1 MAMTTPIPL
10 ARLGVVLSSSN
21 RWVEPYFRAH
31 GPDTLGIHLTRMR
44 MASQARAALD
54 VAAAEAVEA
63 ARLVA
68 DARVDVI
75 DLQMTGLVM
84 AMGAEAEAK
93 VIATIEDATGIPA
106 YTATQALVEALRA
119 LGLKRVLSVTPFDA
133 AANGREKAYL
143 AAAGIEF
150 VGEVGLNLGGGPATA
165 DVPPETWVE
174 AARAND
180 SPQAQGILLS
190 GSNTTMVDA
199 IRPIE
204 DALGKPV
211 VTSVQAA
218 LWGGICRVKNKLG
231 TFPPSPALGRLMEAG

>member
-1 MAMTTPIPL
+1 MAMTTPMPL

-21 RWVEPYFRAH
+21 RWVEPYFRAFA
-31 GPDTLGIHLTRMR
+31 PDTLGIHLTRMR

-54 VAAAEAVEA
+54 VAAADAVAA

-84 AMGAEAEAK
+84 AMGAEAEAE
-93 VIATIEDATGIPA
+93 VIAAIEDATGIPA

-119 LGLKRVLSVTPFDA
+119 LGLKRVLSVTP
-133 AANGREKAYL
+133 ANGREGAYL
-143 AAAGIEF
+143 EAAGITF
-150 VGEVGLNLGGGPATA
+150 AGEVVLNLGGGPATA

-180 SPQAQGILLS
+180 SAEAQGILLS

-218 LWGGICRVKNKLG
+218 LWGGLCRVKDKLG
-231 TFPPSPALGRLMEAG
+231 TFPPPAALGRLMEAG